1 MEDDFKV
8 RASRTAKDI
17 MGTDLVTISPREF
30 SYQAFLLMV
39 KHRAKHVAVV
49 DEEGFLAGIVTMHDV
64 IKSRKTGSLAII
76 NGIESSRTIEEVSML
91 RDEVDQVLQA
101 LLVERATVTE
111 INSLVTEFYDRITR
125 KIIQISEEKMVEE
138 GYGPPPVDY
147 CWITMGSSGRKEQYA
162 RTDQDNGIIY
172 GDVPEDEAEEV
183 KNYFL
188 ILGEKVVAGM
198 EQYGFERCKGKVMA
212 NNEKWC
218 RSFRSWRHNIK
229 GWIDNL
235 LPENIR
241 LMTIFLD
248 FRYLYGKKS
257 LYLLLRNFVVR
268 NFRDS
273 TRAQKFL
280 LQDNQILQ

>member
-1 MEDDFKV
+1 
-8 RASRTAKDI
+8 
-17 MGTDLVTISPREF
+17 
-30 SYQAFLLMV
+30 
-39 KHRAKHVAVV
+39 
-49 DEEGFLAGIVTMHDV
+49 
-64 IKSRKTGSLAII
+64 
-76 NGIESSRTIEEVSML
+76 
-91 RDEVDQVLQA
+91 
-101 LLVERATVTE
+101 
-111 INSLVTEFYDRITR
+111 
-125 KIIQISEEKMVEE
+125 MVEE

-241 LMTIFLD
+241 LMTIFRFSL
-248 FRYLYGKKS
+248 RMVKKS
-257 LYLLLRNFVVR
+257 LPFIAQLVVR

-273 TRAQKFL
+273 TRARNSYWSNLDSAVAINIFR
-280 LQDNQILQ
+280 LQTERSGKYRHQLI